1 MPTAPRRNLQ
11 KLSWKVVDDSVP
23 LALAS
28 TGLLSTPRFDTDNLD
43 TFDSCHSMITL
54 SAPIFTTLPYV
65 AVLLLPLSSL
75 RLFEPFRKSSTTADN
90 AKMVGEDDHPSTI
103 SRTIQRGLVFQL
115 TELLAVYVLLHHVT
129 SAMFIPGS
137 LSASTTCNSFVP
149 QILAL
154 GAFICYFGP
163 FVVLYYFAR
172 YRDHIMM
179 QTGAFQESD
188 HARNFERNT
197 TVDSSLRSTKQVMAV
212 VRTRLYH
219 ATRRGDL
226 DEMRDVL
233 EYAKRAGLPNG
244 YPRDYYMAP
253 KIRLKF
259 FSKSRRNPVHVA
271 AYHGNIRA
279 LELLEEYG
287 FDLTALDKFGR
298 VRFSTGSFFWYFYRF
313 LVKRPSNSND
323 DKSVSIFHS
332 TLVTPLHC
340 AVATGQLETV
350 RWLLERGV
358 PARTLAQAS
367 FRSTRVPPLFLAEHA
382 AIVRELLLH
391 GADPLVIPDQGFMNT
406 MTPLQLAYL
415 RGNSTVT
422 QELEQ
427 WGSDVALTPFHLAAS
442 RNDVAAVRTFLS
454 RKTDVGCLGEMGYVG
469 LNQRTPLHWA
479 AISGATEAVE
489 TLVRGGADPN
499 Y

>member
-1 MPTAPRRNLQ
+1 
-11 KLSWKVVDDSVP
+11 
-23 LALAS
+23 
-28 TGLLSTPRFDTDNLD
+28 
-43 TFDSCHSMITL
+43 
-54 SAPIFTTLPYV
+54 
-65 AVLLLPLSSL
+65 
-75 RLFEPFRKSSTTADN
+75 
-90 AKMVGEDDHPSTI
+90 MVGEDDHPSTI

-154 GAFICYFGP
+154 GAFICYCGP

-197 TVDSSLRSTKQVMAV
+197 TVDSSLQVMAV

-219 ATRRGDL
+219 ETRRGDL
-226 DEMRDVL
+226 GEMRDVL

-244 YPRDYYMAP
+244 YPP
-253 KIRLKF
+253 
-259 FSKSRRNPVHVA
+259 

-454 RKTDVGCLGEMGYVG
+454 RKIDVDCLGEMGYVG

-489 TLVRGGADPN
+489 TLVRAPNTSSELFNELTTAGGDIGYQLPTTGDTALHVAVREENETSALAVLASGGDLMRMNNEGLRPLDCTASTSETS
-499 Y
+499 